1 MKRQEIT
8 SPQNSCIRF
17 EKEMSELL
25 SDQILFMES
34 VFARLPMGIEI
45 YDTKGILR
53 VQNKHTESKNAM

>member
-1 MKRQEIT
+1 M
-8 SPQNSCIRF
+8 
-17 EKEMSELL
+17 L

-53 VQNKHTESKNAM
+53 DLNARAEQTYGVKNAM